1 MKYYIGGMACDTNY
15 LEHHGVKGQKWGVR
29 RYQNEDGTLTAAGR
43 ERYGDAESHR
53 KQFKGNPLSRRN
65 FLGGGGG
72 IIRGL
77 ATASSNLDRAGAEHK
92 AARLERKAQ
101 KVEAKGNQKKA
112 DKLRERSERFKT
124 QSGNERAYLDR
135 QSTGKLVAG
144 NLLRSIAGVGSYE
157 YNKARSRGSGVAS
170 SILQSHLLTAW
181 NVGLIGR
188 AISRKKATG
197 KAFYHSAEGC
207 DVK

>member
-53 KQFKGNPLSRRN
+53 KQFKGDFFSRRN

-77 ATASSNLDRAGAEHK
+77 ATNENNLDRAGAEHR
-92 AARLERKAQ
+92 ATRLENRAKYY
-101 KVEAKGNQKKA
+101 EGKGNVKKA
-112 DKLRERSERFKT
+112 NKLNERAQRFKT
-124 QSGNERAYLDR
+124 QAANERAYLDR

-144 NLLRSIAGVGSYE
+144 NILRGLTGVSNYQ
-157 YNKARSRGSGVAS
+157 YNKARSRGSGVIS
-170 SILQSHLLTAW
+170 SILQSHILTIM

-207 DVK
+207 DAE